1 MQIFVDNKELD
12 FQLEKEKTL
21 KEVIDALNS
30 WLSSENYFITGL
42 TVDSRETDPENS
54 DILKSL
60 KVENISD
67 IKLTT
72 ANFLELKLSQLDA
85 VQQYFILVINNIDA
99 GSPESLIKVLD
110 DYKNI
115 KPLLKINIDKIYEN
129 SKGFIE
135 SILENK
141 SDIESSFNDIR
152 VFSENIIIVAET
164 RKNEII
170 SPETELVKLKEQFM
184 KTSEDA
190 GNVSILLQTGK
201 DKEAMNTVI
210 EFVEFLRKFSRILS
224 ILDIKK
230 TVPLKKDSIQE
241 FNSMLSELCSAIENS
256 DSVLTGD
263 LLEYEIVPVVENIL
277 SGI

>member
-1 MQIFVDNKELD
+1 MQIFVDNRELD

-21 KEVIDALNS
+21 KEVIDALGS

-42 TVDSRETDPENS
+42 TVDSRETDPDNIELL
-54 DILKSL
+54 DSL
-60 KVENISD
+60 KVDNISSVN
-67 IKLTT
+67 LTT
-72 ANFLELKLSQLDA
+72 ANILELKLSQLDA
-85 VQQYFILVINNIDA
+85 VQQYFMLVLNNIDA
-99 GSPESLIKVLD
+99 GNSESLIKVLD

-115 KPLLKINIDKIYEN
+115 KPLLRINIDKLYESN
-129 SKGFIE
+129 KGFIE
-135 SILENK
+135 SILENR
-141 SDIESSFNDIR
+141 SEIESRFGEIR
-152 VFSENIIIVAET
+152 TFSENIIIVAET

-170 SPETELVKLKEQFM
+170 SPETELAQLKEQFQ
-184 KTSEDA
+184 KTAEDA

-201 DKEAMNTVI
+201 DREAMNTVI

-230 TVPLKKDSIQE
+230 TIPMEKDSIQN